1 MYGTVARLQVKPG
14 MVEKLQEW
22 GSTRDAATIPGYV
35 TQYVLQTDKDPN
47 ELYLI
52 VVFTDKA
59 SYMANA
65 QSPVQ
70 HEHYLEFRSM
80 LAADPE
86 WHDGEVVHAAEAVS
100 HGL

>member
-14 MVEKLQEW
+14 SMEALQTW
-22 GSTRDAATIPGYV
+22 GSSRGGDPIPGYV
-35 TQYVLQTDKDPN
+35 SQTVFQMESNPN

-52 VVFTDKA
+52 IVFTDKA
-59 SYMANA
+59 SYVASA
-65 QSPVQ
+65 QSETQ
-70 HEHYLEFRSM
+70 IARYAEMRSM

-86 WHDGEVVHAAEAVS
+86 WHDGEVIYAPEMAA